1 MDLTTEVENRLGTP
15 GGHGNRFI
23 ENSKNH
29 DWNQNCGANP
39 MTGSQRVIQLT

>member
-1 MDLTTEVENRLGTP
+1 MKIGEGNLSFLMNITTEVENRLGTP

-29 DWNQNCGANP
+29 D
-39 MTGSQRVIQLT
+39 

>member
-1 MDLTTEVENRLGTP
+1 MKIGEGNLSFLMDIAIEVENRLVTP

-29 DWNQNCGANP
+29 D
-39 MTGSQRVIQLT
+39 